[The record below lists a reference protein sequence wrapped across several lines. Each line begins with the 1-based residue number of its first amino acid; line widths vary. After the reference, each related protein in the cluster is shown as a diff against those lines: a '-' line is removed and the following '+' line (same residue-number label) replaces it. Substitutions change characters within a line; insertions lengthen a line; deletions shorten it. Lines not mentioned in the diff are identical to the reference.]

1 MEERERMKRS
11 SFRKSLTFAFIAMM
25 LAFLPVMDT
34 FAWGPERETFTMEN
48 PATYPTFNSITN
60 NPTIGDERDFV
71 RVGEIN
77 AEVTELKDEIEVIP
91 GKQYLVYM
99 YFHNNASA
107 TFNDAAH
114 NNSGVAFGARMSTSF
129 STVLTPNEKGTIT
142 GTVTANNSKP
152 TSVWDEAYMT
162 TKTEKVLLN
171 YVAGSAKIY
180 SDWKANGSV
189 LSDNLFTETG
199 TLIGLNELNG
209 VIPGCEEYHGVV
221 SYVLQASELKGTI
234 EKTVSK
240 DGINFA
246 ETIDAKEG
254 DEVYYKLT
262 IKNAGDVELK
272 NSVIRDALPE
282 KLTLVSG
289 SVELSANESTTKD
302 KLSDNLFTTGYNLGT
317 IGTGNTVYITYRAKV
332 AEGLDCGSLKLTN
345 TAKLTYDSNVSTGDS
360 DTDTA
365 TVKVSKDGCDTVP
378 EDDPEDNP
386 EEKPEDKPDEEE
398 LPDEIVKTGPL
409 EITLATIIV
418 LGIGGG
424 GFYFYKT
431 RKTLK
436 TVTEA
441 VGGGI
446 EPKVKTPKTPKK
458 K

>member
-1 MEERERMKRS
+1 M
-11 SFRKSLTFAFIAMM
+11 
-25 LAFLPVMDT
+25 
-34 FAWGPERETFTMEN
+34 
-48 PATYPTFNSITN
+48 
-60 NPTIGDERDFV
+60 
-71 RVGEIN
+71 
-77 AEVTELKDEIEVIP
+77 
-91 GKQYLVYM
+91 
-99 YFHNNASA
+99 
-107 TFNDAAH
+107 
-114 NNSGVAFGARMSTSF
+114 
-129 STVLTPNEKGTIT
+129 
-142 GTVTANNSKP
+142 
-152 TSVWDEAYMT
+152 
-162 TKTEKVLLN
+162 
-171 YVAGSAKIY
+171 
-180 SDWKANGSV
+180 
-189 LSDNLFTETG
+189 
-199 TLIGLNELNG
+199 
-209 VIPGCEEYHGVV
+209 
-221 SYVLQASELKGTI
+221 
-234 EKTVSK
+234 
-240 DGINFA
+240 
-246 ETIDAKEG
+246 
-254 DEVYYKLT
+254 
-262 IKNAGDVELK
+262 
-272 NSVIRDALPE
+272 
-282 KLTLVSG
+282 
-289 SVELSANESTTKD
+289 
-302 KLSDNLFTTGYNLGT
+302 SDNLFTTGYNLGT

>member
-1 MEERERMKRS
+1 MKRIK
-11 SFRKSLTFAFIAMM
+11 FKKSLGFA
-25 LAFLPVMDT
+25 LAAVMPVILMATST

-60 NPTIGDERDFV
+60 NPTIGDERNFV
-71 RVGEIN
+71 RIGKID
-77 AEVTELKDEIEVIP
+77 AEVTDLKDEVEIVP
-91 GKQYLVYM
+91 GQQYLVYI
-99 YFHNNASA
+99 YFHNDASE
-107 TFNDAAH
+107 TYNYSQYNH
-114 NNSGVAFGARMSTSF
+114 SGIALGTRMSSSF
-129 STVLTPNEKGTIT
+129 PTYLSAGER
-142 GTVTANNSKP
+142 GTVTGAIMADNSKP
-152 TSVWDEAYMT
+152 AKVWDEAYVT
-162 TKTEKVLLN
+162 TASEKVVLN
-171 YVAGSAKIY
+171 YVSGSAKIY
-180 SDWKANGSV
+180 NDWATNNSI
-189 LSDNLFTETG
+189 LSTDLFTEAG
-199 TLIGLNELNG
+199 TLIGLTALDG
-209 VIPGCEEYHGVV
+209 GIPGCEQYHGVV
-221 SYVLQASELKGTI
+221 SYVLQASLLDGTV
-234 EKTVSK
+234 EKTVST
-240 DGINFA
+240 DGVNFS
-246 ETIDAKEG
+246 ETVEAKEG
-254 DEVYYKLT
+254 DEIYFKLAV
-262 IKNAGDVELK
+262 KNTGDVALTNASIE
-272 NSVIRDALPE
+272 DALPE
-282 KLTLVSG
+282 KLNLVSG
-289 SVELSANESTTKD
+289 SVELWVNESTTKD
-302 KLSDNLFTTGYNLGT
+302 KQSDALVANGLNLGT
-317 IGTGNTVYITYRAKV
+317 IGTGNAVYITYRAKV